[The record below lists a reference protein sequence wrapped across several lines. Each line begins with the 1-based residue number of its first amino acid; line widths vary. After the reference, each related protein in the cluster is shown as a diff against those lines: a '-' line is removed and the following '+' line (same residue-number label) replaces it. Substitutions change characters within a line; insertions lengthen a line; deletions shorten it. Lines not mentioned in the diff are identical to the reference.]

1 MPQNL
6 KHSRRS
12 QCVPGCSTVLLLLL
26 TLGQPF
32 ASQAS
37 CSAYDAAKAGSDAGY
52 NAAKQAA
59 DSWAQREQDTT
70 DALSNC
76 LGDISTTIVMP
87 QFPDLTGILNQIEQK
102 VCSAAQSAIDDY
114 IPDTI
119 DPWEDLPVPTD
130 STTIPVTATAH
141 PAPAPRPATASPGP
155 AGAPPASST
164 PSAGVSFNLN

>member
-1 MPQNL
+1 MPLNPQPSQ
-6 KHSRRS
+6 HSR
-12 QCVPGCSTVLLLLL
+12 CALACSALLFLASGLL
-26 TLGQPF
+26 P
-32 ASQAS
+32 ANAAS
-37 CSAYDAAKAGSDAGY
+37 CSAYNAAKAGSDAGY
-52 NAAKQAA
+52 NAAQKAA

-87 QFPDLTGILNQIEQK
+87 TFPDLSGILNKIEQK
-102 VCSAAQSAIDDY
+102 VCSAAQDAIDDY

-130 STTIPVTATAH
+130 STTIPVTGTAQQTPVPPPRTIAVP
-141 PAPAPRPATASPGP
+141 PAQPALPPATP
-155 AGAPPASST
+155 T

>member
-6 KHSRRS
+6 KFSLRSR
-12 QCVPGCSTVLLLLL
+12 CAPGCSALLLIL
-26 TLGQPF
+26 
-32 ASQAS
+32 ASGLIPANAAS
-37 CSAYDAAKAGSDAGY
+37 CSAYNAAKAGSDAGY
-52 NAAKQAA
+52 NEAKQAA

-87 QFPDLTGILNQIEQK
+87 TFPDLSGILDKIEQK
-102 VCSAAQSAIDDY
+102 VCSAAQDAIDDY

-130 STTIPVTATAH
+130 STTIPVTGTAQQTPVPSPRTITQ
-141 PAPAPRPATASPGP
+141 PALPPATPS
-155 AGAPPASST
+155 